1 MAEPHATEHDPAP
14 AADDI
19 ARARNTHRRTGARLA
34 ARIGEVARFVGAAF
48 LIALV
53 IRSFVIQP
61 FIIPSRSM
69 SPLLQPGDFVLVN
82 KAAYG
87 WSLAS
92 LPLAGPVAT
101 DRELSGWRLAGR
113 AVQPGDVI
121 VFISPEGRDYVKRM
135 IAGGGTRV
143 AMRNGQLVLDGTAVA
158 CPPVTADSCRETL
171 PNGASYVVRSN
182 GSGPFSDM
190 AEITVP
196 KGHYFVLGDNRD
208 HSADSRLSRADGGVG
223 LVEDTNVIGR
233 AAFIFFSMN
242 HGVHW
247 NRIGKRLD

>member
-1 MAEPHATEHDPAP
+1 MAEPPATKPNPART
-14 AADDI
+14 ADDI
-19 ARARNTHRRTGARLA
+19 ARARHAHERSGARLA
-34 ARIGEVARFVGAAF
+34 TRIGDAARFVGAAF

-53 IRSFVIQP
+53 IRSFIIQP

-135 IAGGGTRV
+135 IAGPGTRV
-143 AMRNGQLVLDGTAVA
+143 AMRHGQLLLNGVA
-158 CPPVTADSCRETL
+158 IGCRPVSADSCRETL
-171 PNGASYVVRSN
+171 PNGSSHIVRSN

-190 AEITVP
+190 AQIIVP

-223 LVEDTNVIGR
+223 LVEDTNVLGR
-233 AAFIFFSMN
+233 AVFIFFSMN